1 MKSILGKHGLNTAI
15 AGVAILVLMVFLL
28 SYSET
33 GTPPAFNEQTP
44 VEQRSD
50 YYLKQTTSVE
60 FNDQGQREA
69 ILRSEST
76 IHVPAGDKARLLS
89 PHLEL
94 YENDQLIW
102 TVDSQIGLLSQQGQL
117 IELEQRVVVAS
128 GNQQTI
134 FNTPQLIIEP
144 NKKLAKTSK
153 PVTLR
158 NPNGFTRAIGLQ
170 ADLANQEVHLLEQVR
185 GQYQGLIDDE

>member
-15 AGVAILVLMVFLL
+15 AGVAILVLMFFLL

-33 GTPPAFNEQTP
+33 GTPPAFTEQTP
-44 VEQRSD
+44 TKQRSD
-50 YYLKQTTSVE
+50 YYLKHSTSTE
-60 FNDQGQREA
+60 FNALGQREA
-69 ILRSEST
+69 ILQSKYT
-76 IHVPAGDKARLLS
+76 VHVPAGNKARLLS

-117 IELEQRVVVAS
+117 IELEQRVIAAS

-134 FNTPQLIIEP
+134 FNTPQLTIEP

-170 ADLANQEVHLLEQVR
+170 ADLAKQEVYLLDQVR
-185 GQYQGLIDDE
+185 GQYQGLIDGD

>member
-1 MKSILGKHGLNTAI
+1 MKSILGKHGPNTAI
-15 AGVAILVLMVFLL
+15 AGVAILVLMFFLL

-33 GTPPAFNEQTP
+33 GTPPAFIGQTP
-44 VEQRSD
+44 AEQRSD
-50 YYLKQTTSVE
+50 YYLKQSTSTD
-60 FNDQGQREA
+60 FNALGQREA

-76 IHVPAGDKARLLS
+76 VHIPNGDKARLLQ

-102 TVDSQIGLLSQQGQL
+102 TVNSQIGFLSQQGQL
-117 IELEQRVVVAS
+117 IELEQRVIVTS

-134 FNTPQLIIEP
+134 FNTPQLTIEP
-144 NKKLAKTSK
+144 DKKLAKTRK

-170 ADLANQEVHLLEQVR
+170 ADLAKQEVYLLKQVR
-185 GQYQGLIDDE
+185 GQYQGVSEDD